1 MKPTNKGHP
10 LYGNESQTEL
20 YLEYIEVF
28 FLMLS
33 SDFHEE
39 FAYNGKHDQ
48 WQRKG
53 QDGNE
58 SRIKDYQQV
67 DDTRWHLLQVQVA
80 ESLTLDWKGEG
91 DGLQSSMWK

>member
-1 MKPTNKGHP
+1 M
-10 LYGNESQTEL
+10 YCNESQIEL

-28 FLMLS
+28 FLLIS
-33 SDFHEE
+33 NDFHEE

-58 SRIKDYQQV
+58 SSIKDYQQA
-67 DDTRWHLLQVQVA
+67 DNKRWHILKVQVE
-80 ESLTLDWKGEG
+80 ESLNPDWKG
-91 DGLQSSMWK
+91 